1 MKNTLTYPSYSGWI
15 TARTD
20 DIQLTTDNMLLILP
34 KPIVQLQQMLLN
46 LESAQEITVDITY
59 IGSAGSTS
67 ATNVKLTEFSTTQSD
82 SGLLKVLDVTSYII
96 EYDKYRTLDAPS
108 YTQGKRIDKSNTA
121 YYERYG
127 EQIKFVTTKQSWWV
141 LNPLTGLIRNAFDDV
156 YQNGLYY
163 KHVLL
168 GVTNYYPVTSISF
181 GTDANWKFL
190 QWQWRIVYEPLGE
203 NTKLTVPKTNAEEI
217 PFAIPYNQQQQ
228 IASSVGLGR
237 NMQSVANRTGTEQKQ
252 VVRYIT
258 KLSQMRRVG
267 AVATLNGEIWRLT
280 EVAGTFTPI
289 RARITETWTK
299 GWSMRSEY
307 VGINREFRSW
317 NIPSEITERN
327 LLYQDY
333 CLITRKANLNLG
345 GAKIGTN
352 AHNLLMYFI
361 DQSKS
366 WSGVTEQSAMWLM
379 RDQTNGAI
387 LSSSAFGFGNSLV
400 FSARTKDNL
409 SAGIQRV
416 KLNDTDSNYQQN
428 VDVYYCNGDGTLEK
442 FNVQFGADISNLDS
456 MAYPESKI
464 GTTNTLDTTAPYLFN
479 TWTEFAVDKDPA
491 EQLNFTYQLHMLTDD
506 PNLIIGSMWA
516 GRNPLV
522 HQYNSTPTRKYWSI
536 TKRLPQG
543 AQVMTSIYGTSG
555 ISATA
560 CKVNVSTSGSRAYE
574 NIVFTVPSGSLGVC
588 VTDENNNILV
598 AWQGGASATFTTYYT
613 HDYGAIKKAVKS

>member
-34 KPIVQLQQMLLN
+34 KPIVKLQKVLLN
-46 LESAQEITVDITY
+46 ASNSASVFITYQNPLGEGESATVGLDELQLKVGSTYVNLTSLDITDY
-59 IGSAGSTS
+59 
-67 ATNVKLTEFSTTQSD
+67 V
-82 SGLLKVLDVTSYII
+82 V
-96 EYDKYRTLDAPS
+96 EYDLYRTLGTLSAFQPDYGDQTKNNTS
-108 YTQGKRIDKSNTA
+108 YYKRYESTINLCTQTASWGTGTPLLNSIDKSLKKMI
-121 YYERYG
+121 G
-127 EQIKFVTTKQSWWV
+127 Q
-141 LNPLTGLIRNAFDDV
+141 
-156 YQNGLYY
+156 LYY
-163 KHVLL
+163 KSTYNVLTVGRVSQKRSML
-168 GVTNYYPVTSISF
+168 
-181 GTDANWKFL
+181 L
-190 QWQWRIVYEPLGE
+190 WQWRIVYEPLGE
-203 NTKLTVPKTNAEEI
+203 NAKLNVSKTNAEEI

-258 KLSQMRRVG
+258 KMSQMRRVG

-289 RARITETWTK
+289 RARVTETWTK

-379 RDQTNGAI
+379 HDQTNGAI

-428 VDVYYCNGDGTLEK
+428 VDVYYCNGDGTLDK

-464 GTTNTLDTTAPYLFN
+464 GTTNTLDTTSPYLFN

-555 ISATA
+555 ISASA

-613 HDYGAIKKAVKS
+613 HDYGAIKKAVKG

>member
-34 KPIVQLQQMLLN
+34 KPIAKLQKVLLN
-46 LESAQEITVDITY
+46 ASNSASVFITYQNPLGEGESATVGLDELQLKVGSTYVNLTSLDITDY
-59 IGSAGSTS
+59 
-67 ATNVKLTEFSTTQSD
+67 V
-82 SGLLKVLDVTSYII
+82 V
-96 EYDKYRTLDAPS
+96 EYDLYRTLGTLSAFQPDYGDQTKNNTS
-108 YTQGKRIDKSNTA
+108 YYKRYESTINLCTQTASWGTGTPLLNSIDKSL
-121 YYERYG
+121 EKMIG
-127 EQIKFVTTKQSWWV
+127 Q
-141 LNPLTGLIRNAFDDV
+141 
-156 YQNGLYY
+156 LYY
-163 KHVLL
+163 KSTYNVLTVG
-168 GVTNYYPVTSISF
+168 GVSQKRSM
-181 GTDANWKFL
+181 L
-190 QWQWRIVYEPLGE
+190 LWQWRVVYEPLGE
-203 NTKLTVPKTNAEEI
+203 NAKLNVPKTNAEEI

-237 NMQSVANRTGTEQKQ
+237 NMQSTANRTGTEQKQ

-289 RARITETWTK
+289 RARVTETWTK

-428 VDVYYCNGDGTLEK
+428 VDVYYCNGDGTLDK

-598 AWQGGASATFTTYYT
+598 AWQGGTSATFTTYYT

>member
-34 KPIVQLQQMLLN
+34 KPIAKLQKVLLN
-46 LESAQEITVDITY
+46 ASNSASVFITYQNPLGEGESATVGLDELQLKVGSTYVNLTSLDITDY
-59 IGSAGSTS
+59 
-67 ATNVKLTEFSTTQSD
+67 V
-82 SGLLKVLDVTSYII
+82 V
-96 EYDKYRTLDAPS
+96 EYDLYRTLGTLSAFQPDYGDQTKNNTS
-108 YTQGKRIDKSNTA
+108 YYKRYESTINLCTQTASWGTGTPLLNSIDKSL
-121 YYERYG
+121 EKMIG
-127 EQIKFVTTKQSWWV
+127 Q
-141 LNPLTGLIRNAFDDV
+141 
-156 YQNGLYY
+156 LYY
-163 KHVLL
+163 KSTYNVLTVG
-168 GVTNYYPVTSISF
+168 GVSQKRSM
-181 GTDANWKFL
+181 L
-190 QWQWRIVYEPLGE
+190 LWQWRIVYEPLGE
-203 NTKLTVPKTNAEEI
+203 NAKLNVPKTNAEEI

-289 RARITETWTK
+289 RARVTETWTK

-333 CLITRKANLNLG
+333 CLITRKSNLNLG

-428 VDVYYCNGDGTLEK
+428 VDVYYCKGDGTLDK

-464 GTTNTLDTTAPYLFN
+464 GTTNTLDTTSPYLFN

-555 ISATA
+555 ISASA

-613 HDYGAIKKAVKS
+613 HDYGAIKKAVKG

>member
-15 TARTD
+15 TARTN

-34 KPIVQLQQMLLN
+34 KPIAKLQKVLLN
-46 LESAQEITVDITY
+46 ASNSASVFITYQNPLGEGESATVGLDELRLKVGSTYVNLTSLDITDY
-59 IGSAGSTS
+59 
-67 ATNVKLTEFSTTQSD
+67 V
-82 SGLLKVLDVTSYII
+82 V
-96 EYDKYRTLDAPS
+96 EYDLYRTLGTLSAFQPDYGDQTKNNTS
-108 YTQGKRIDKSNTA
+108 YYKRYESTINLCTQTASWGTGTPLLNSIDKSL
-121 YYERYG
+121 EKMIG
-127 EQIKFVTTKQSWWV
+127 Q
-141 LNPLTGLIRNAFDDV
+141 
-156 YQNGLYY
+156 LYY
-163 KHVLL
+163 KSTYNVLTVG
-168 GVTNYYPVTSISF
+168 GVSQKRSM
-181 GTDANWKFL
+181 L
-190 QWQWRIVYEPLGE
+190 LWQWRIVYEPLGE

-237 NMQSVANRTGTEQKQ
+237 NMQSTANRTGTEQKQ

-289 RARITETWTK
+289 RARVTETWTK

-428 VDVYYCNGDGTLEK
+428 VDVYYCNGDGTLDK

-555 ISATA
+555 MSATA

-574 NIVFTVPSGSLGVC
+574 NIAFTVPSGILGVC

-613 HDYGAIKKAVKS
+613 HDYGAIKKAVKG

>member
-34 KPIVQLQQMLLN
+34 KPIAKLQKVLLN
-46 LESAQEITVDITY
+46 ASNSASVFITYQNPLGEGESATVGLDELQLKVGSTYVNLTSLDITDY
-59 IGSAGSTS
+59 
-67 ATNVKLTEFSTTQSD
+67 V
-82 SGLLKVLDVTSYII
+82 V
-96 EYDKYRTLDAPS
+96 EYDLYRTLGTLSAFQPDYGDQTKNNTS
-108 YTQGKRIDKSNTA
+108 YYKRYESTINLCTQTASWGTGTPLLNSIDKSL
-121 YYERYG
+121 EKMIG
-127 EQIKFVTTKQSWWV
+127 Q
-141 LNPLTGLIRNAFDDV
+141 
-156 YQNGLYY
+156 LYY
-163 KHVLL
+163 KSTYNVLTVG
-168 GVTNYYPVTSISF
+168 GVSQKRSM
-181 GTDANWKFL
+181 L
-190 QWQWRIVYEPLGE
+190 LWQWRIVYEPLGE

-237 NMQSVANRTGTEQKQ
+237 NMQSTANRTGTEQKP

-258 KLSQMRRVG
+258 KMSQMRRVG

-289 RARITETWTK
+289 RARVTETWTK

-416 KLNDTDSNYQQN
+416 KLNDNDSNYQQN
-428 VDVYYCNGDGTLEK
+428 VDVYYCNGDGTLDK

-491 EQLNFTYQLHMLTDD
+491 EQINFTYQLHMLTDD

-613 HDYGAIKKAVKS
+613 HDYGAIKKAVKG

>member
-34 KPIVQLQQMLLN
+34 KPIAKLQKVLLN
-46 LESAQEITVDITY
+46 ASNSASVFITYQNPLGEGESATVGLDELQLKVGSTYVNLTSLDITDY
-59 IGSAGSTS
+59 
-67 ATNVKLTEFSTTQSD
+67 V
-82 SGLLKVLDVTSYII
+82 V
-96 EYDKYRTLDAPS
+96 EYDLYRTLGTLSAFQPDYGDQTKNNTS
-108 YTQGKRIDKSNTA
+108 YYKRYESTINLCTQTASWGTGTPLLNSIDKSL
-121 YYERYG
+121 EKMIG
-127 EQIKFVTTKQSWWV
+127 Q
-141 LNPLTGLIRNAFDDV
+141 
-156 YQNGLYY
+156 LYY
-163 KHVLL
+163 KSTYNVLTVG
-168 GVTNYYPVTSISF
+168 GVSQKRSM
-181 GTDANWKFL
+181 L
-190 QWQWRIVYEPLGE
+190 LWQWRIVYEPLGE

-237 NMQSVANRTGTEQKQ
+237 NMQSTANRTGTEQKQ

-258 KLSQMRRVG
+258 KMSQMRRVG

-289 RARITETWTK
+289 RAMVTETWTK

-333 CLITRKANLNLG
+333 CLITRKSGLNLG

-506 PNLIIGSMWA
+506 ANLIIGSMWA

-613 HDYGAIKKAVKS
+613 HDYGAIKKAVKG

>member
-34 KPIVQLQQMLLN
+34 KPIAKLQKVLLN
-46 LESAQEITVDITY
+46 ASNSASVFITYQNPLGEGESATVGLDELQLKVGSTYVNLTSLDITDY
-59 IGSAGSTS
+59 I
-67 ATNVKLTEFSTTQSD
+67 V
-82 SGLLKVLDVTSYII
+82 
-96 EYDKYRTLDAPS
+96 EYDLYRTLGTLSAFQPDYGDQTKNNTS
-108 YTQGKRIDKSNTA
+108 YYKRYESTINLCTQTASWGTGTPLLNSIDKSL
-121 YYERYG
+121 EKMIG
-127 EQIKFVTTKQSWWV
+127 Q
-141 LNPLTGLIRNAFDDV
+141 
-156 YQNGLYY
+156 LYY
-163 KHVLL
+163 KSTYNVLTVG
-168 GVTNYYPVTSISF
+168 GVSQKRSM
-181 GTDANWKFL
+181 L
-190 QWQWRIVYEPLGE
+190 LWQWRIVYEPLGE
-203 NTKLTVPKTNAEEI
+203 NTKLTVPKTNAEAI

-237 NMQSVANRTGTEQKQ
+237 NMQSTANRTGTEQKQ

-289 RARITETWTK
+289 RARVTETWTK

-409 SAGIQRV
+409 SAGIKRV

-428 VDVYYCNGDGTLEK
+428 VDVYYCNGDGTLNK

-464 GTTNTLDTTAPYLFN
+464 GTTNTIDTTAPYLFN

-491 EQLNFTYQLHMLTDD
+491 EQLNLTYQLHMLTDD

-613 HDYGAIKKAVKS
+613 HDYGAIKKAVKG

>member
-34 KPIVQLQQMLLN
+34 KPIVKLQKVLLN
-46 LESAQEITVDITY
+46 ASNSASVFITYQNPLGEGESATVGLDELQLKVGSTYVNLTSLDITDY
-59 IGSAGSTS
+59 
-67 ATNVKLTEFSTTQSD
+67 V
-82 SGLLKVLDVTSYII
+82 V
-96 EYDKYRTLDAPS
+96 EYDLYRTLGTLSAFQPDYGDQTKNNTS
-108 YTQGKRIDKSNTA
+108 YYKRYESTINLCTQTASWGTGTPLLNSIDKSL
-121 YYERYG
+121 EKMIG
-127 EQIKFVTTKQSWWV
+127 Q
-141 LNPLTGLIRNAFDDV
+141 
-156 YQNGLYY
+156 LYY
-163 KHVLL
+163 KSTYNVLTVG
-168 GVTNYYPVTSISF
+168 GVSQKRSM
-181 GTDANWKFL
+181 L
-190 QWQWRIVYEPLGE
+190 LWQWRIVYEPLGE
-203 NTKLTVPKTNAEEI
+203 NAKLNVPKTNAEEI

-258 KLSQMRRVG
+258 KMSQMRRVG

-289 RARITETWTK
+289 RARVTETWTK

-317 NIPSEITERN
+317 NISSEITERN

-379 RDQTNGAI
+379 RNQTNGAI

-464 GTTNTLDTTAPYLFN
+464 GTTNTLDTTSPYLFN

-555 ISATA
+555 ISASA

-613 HDYGAIKKAVKS
+613 HDYGAIKKAVKG

>member
-34 KPIVQLQQMLLN
+34 KPIAKLQKVLLN
-46 LESAQEITVDITY
+46 ASNSASVFITYQNPLGEGESATVGLDELQLKVGSTYVNLTSLDITDY
-59 IGSAGSTS
+59 I
-67 ATNVKLTEFSTTQSD
+67 V
-82 SGLLKVLDVTSYII
+82 
-96 EYDKYRTLDAPS
+96 EYDLYRTLGTLSAFQPDYGDQTKNNTS
-108 YTQGKRIDKSNTA
+108 YYKRYESTINLCTQTASWGTGTPLLNSIDKSL
-121 YYERYG
+121 EKMIG
-127 EQIKFVTTKQSWWV
+127 Q
-141 LNPLTGLIRNAFDDV
+141 
-156 YQNGLYY
+156 LYY
-163 KHVLL
+163 KSTYNVLTVG
-168 GVTNYYPVTSISF
+168 GVSQKRSM
-181 GTDANWKFL
+181 L
-190 QWQWRIVYEPLGE
+190 LWQWRIVYEPLGE

-237 NMQSVANRTGTEQKQ
+237 NMQSTTNRTGTEQKQ

-258 KLSQMRRVG
+258 KMSQMRRVG

-317 NIPSEITERN
+317 NIPGEITERN

-409 SAGIQRV
+409 SAGIKRV

-428 VDVYYCNGDGTLEK
+428 VDVYYCNGDGTLNK

-464 GTTNTLDTTAPYLFN
+464 GTTNTIDTTAPYLFN

-491 EQLNFTYQLHMLTDD
+491 EQINFTYQLHMLTDD

-598 AWQGGASATFTTYYT
+598 AWQGGTSATFTTYYT
-613 HDYGAIKKAVKS
+613 HDYGAIKKAVKG

>member
-34 KPIVQLQQMLLN
+34 KPIAKLQKVLLN
-46 LESAQEITVDITY
+46 ASNSASVFITYQNPLGEGESATVGLDELQLKVGSAYVNLTSLDITDY
-59 IGSAGSTS
+59 I
-67 ATNVKLTEFSTTQSD
+67 V
-82 SGLLKVLDVTSYII
+82 
-96 EYDKYRTLDAPS
+96 EYDLYRTLGTLSAFQPDYGDQTKNNTS
-108 YTQGKRIDKSNTA
+108 YYKRYESTINLCTQTASWGTGTPLLNSIDKSL
-121 YYERYG
+121 EKMIG
-127 EQIKFVTTKQSWWV
+127 Q
-141 LNPLTGLIRNAFDDV
+141 
-156 YQNGLYY
+156 LYY
-163 KHVLL
+163 KSTYNVLTVGRVSQKRSML
-168 GVTNYYPVTSISF
+168 
-181 GTDANWKFL
+181 L
-190 QWQWRIVYEPLGE
+190 WQWRIVYEPLGE
-203 NTKLTVPKTNAEEI
+203 NTKLTVPKTNVEAI

-237 NMQSVANRTGTEQKQ
+237 NMQSTANRTGTEQKQ

-258 KLSQMRRVG
+258 KMSQMRRVG

-289 RARITETWTK
+289 RARVTETWTK

-428 VDVYYCNGDGTLEK
+428 VDVYYCNGDGTLDK

-598 AWQGGASATFTTYYT
+598 AWQGGASATFTPYYT
-613 HDYGAIKKAVKS
+613 HDYGAIKKAVKG

>member
-20 DIQLTTDNMLLILP
+20 DIQLTTDNMLLIMP
-34 KPIVQLQQMLLN
+34 KPIVQLQKVLLDIIGIGTVGIIFKDTTVASTRKPISEITTVSGDTSTSLQVLDIAHYIVEQDLYKTLSTQGAFEPSTDDISKN
-46 LESAQEITVDITY
+46 NTSYYKRYDKNIKICTARTNIFDDAPIYNSIIYALNDLLKTQSLYWNGQEI
-59 IGSAGSTS
+59 SAISS
-67 ATNVKLTEFSTTQSD
+67 FIETTT
-82 SGLLKVLDVTSYII
+82 LL
-96 EYDKYRTLDAPS
+96 R
-108 YTQGKRIDKSNTA
+108 
-121 YYERYG
+121 
-127 EQIKFVTTKQSWWV
+127 
-141 LNPLTGLIRNAFDDV
+141 
-156 YQNGLYY
+156 
-163 KHVLL
+163 
-168 GVTNYYPVTSISF
+168 
-181 GTDANWKFL
+181 
-190 QWQWRIVYEPLGE
+190 WQWRVVYEPLGE
-203 NTKLTVPKTNAEEI
+203 NAKLSVPKTNAEEI

-333 CLITRKANLNLG
+333 CLITRKTALSFADN
-345 GAKIGTN
+345 AKVGTW
-352 AHNLLMYFI
+352 AKHLLIKFI
-361 DQSKS
+361 DSTKAITPTR
-366 WSGVTEQSAMWLM
+366 TEQTSMWIY
-379 RDQTNGAI
+379 RESVTDQGVI
-387 LSSSAFGFGNSLV
+387 LTASAFGFGNSLV
-400 FSARTKDNL
+400 FSGRTQDNL
-409 SAGIQRV
+409 SAGIKRV
-416 KLNDTDSNYQQN
+416 QLNSGDNILQQN
-428 VDVYYCNGDGTLEK
+428 IDTYYCKADGTLEK
-442 FNVQFGADISNLDS
+442 AKILFSSDIES
-456 MAYPESKI
+456 MNGDTYPEAI
-464 GTTNTLDTTAPYLFN
+464 GAINTPYSDGALFGPAPYWFDI
-479 TWTEFAVDKDPA
+479 DKDPA
-491 EQLNFTYQLHMLTDD
+491 EQINFTYQLHMLTDD
-506 PNLIIGSMWA
+506 PNLIIGSTWA

-522 HQYNSTPTRKYWSI
+522 HQYDSTPTRKYWRI

-543 AQVMTSIYGTSG
+543 AQVMTSVFGETTTS
-555 ISATA
+555 SVCT
-560 CKVNVSTSGSRAYE
+560 VTEQVTNTRAYE

-613 HDYGAIKKAVKS
+613 HDYGAIKKAVKG

>member
-34 KPIVQLQQMLLN
+34 KPIAKLQKVLLN
-46 LESAQEITVDITY
+46 ASNSASVFITYQNPLGEGESATVGLDELQLKVGSTYVNLTSLDITDY
-59 IGSAGSTS
+59 
-67 ATNVKLTEFSTTQSD
+67 V
-82 SGLLKVLDVTSYII
+82 V
-96 EYDKYRTLDAPS
+96 EYDLYRTLGTLSAFQPDYGDQTKNNTS
-108 YTQGKRIDKSNTA
+108 YYKRYESTINLCTQTASWGTGTPLLNSIDKSL
-121 YYERYG
+121 EKMIG
-127 EQIKFVTTKQSWWV
+127 Q
-141 LNPLTGLIRNAFDDV
+141 
-156 YQNGLYY
+156 LYY
-163 KHVLL
+163 KSTYNVLTVG
-168 GVTNYYPVTSISF
+168 GVSQKRSM
-181 GTDANWKFL
+181 L
-190 QWQWRIVYEPLGE
+190 LWQWRIVYEPLGE

-217 PFAIPYNQQQQ
+217 PFTIPYNQQQQ

-289 RARITETWTK
+289 RARVTEKWTK

-442 FNVQFGADISNLDS
+442 FNVRFGADISNLDS

-613 HDYGAIKKAVKS
+613 HDYGAIKKAVKG

>member
-34 KPIVQLQQMLLN
+34 KPIVKLQKVLLN
-46 LESAQEITVDITY
+46 ASNSASVFITYQNPLGEGESATVGLDELQLKVGSTYVNLTSLDITDY
-59 IGSAGSTS
+59 
-67 ATNVKLTEFSTTQSD
+67 V
-82 SGLLKVLDVTSYII
+82 V
-96 EYDKYRTLDAPS
+96 EYDLYRTLGTLSAFQPDYGDQTKNNTS
-108 YTQGKRIDKSNTA
+108 YYKRYESTINLCTQTASWGTGTPLLNSIDKSL
-121 YYERYG
+121 EKMIG
-127 EQIKFVTTKQSWWV
+127 Q
-141 LNPLTGLIRNAFDDV
+141 
-156 YQNGLYY
+156 LYY
-163 KHVLL
+163 KSTYNVLTVG
-168 GVTNYYPVTSISF
+168 GVSQKRSM
-181 GTDANWKFL
+181 L
-190 QWQWRIVYEPLGE
+190 LWQWRIVYEPLGE
-203 NTKLTVPKTNAEEI
+203 NAKLNVPKTNAEEI

-289 RARITETWTK
+289 RARVTETWTK

-379 RDQTNGAI
+379 RNQTNGAI

-613 HDYGAIKKAVKS
+613 HDYGAIKKAVKG

>member
-34 KPIVQLQQMLLN
+34 KPIVRLQKVLLN
-46 LESAQEITVDITY
+46 ASNSASVFITYQNPLGEGESATVGLDELQLKVGSTYVNLTSLDITDY
-59 IGSAGSTS
+59 
-67 ATNVKLTEFSTTQSD
+67 V
-82 SGLLKVLDVTSYII
+82 V
-96 EYDKYRTLDAPS
+96 EYDLYRTLGTLSAFQPDYGDQTKNNTS
-108 YTQGKRIDKSNTA
+108 YYKRYESTINLCTQTASWGTGTPLLNSIDKSL
-121 YYERYG
+121 EKMIG
-127 EQIKFVTTKQSWWV
+127 Q
-141 LNPLTGLIRNAFDDV
+141 
-156 YQNGLYY
+156 LYY
-163 KHVLL
+163 KSTYNVLTVG
-168 GVTNYYPVTSISF
+168 GVSQKRSM
-181 GTDANWKFL
+181 L
-190 QWQWRIVYEPLGE
+190 LWQWRIVYEPLGE
-203 NTKLTVPKTNAEEI
+203 NAKLNVSKTNAEEI

-258 KLSQMRRVG
+258 KMSQMRRVG
-267 AVATLNGEIWRLT
+267 AVAMLNGEIWRLT

-289 RARITETWTK
+289 RARVTETWTK

-379 RDQTNGAI
+379 RNQTNGAI

-428 VDVYYCNGDGTLEK
+428 IDVYYCNGDGTMEK

-555 ISATA
+555 ISDSA

-613 HDYGAIKKAVKS
+613 HDYGAIKKAVKG

>member
-34 KPIVQLQQMLLN
+34 KPIAKLQKVLLN
-46 LESAQEITVDITY
+46 ASNSASVVITYQNPLGEGESATVGLDELQLKVGSTYVNLTSLDITDY
-59 IGSAGSTS
+59 
-67 ATNVKLTEFSTTQSD
+67 V
-82 SGLLKVLDVTSYII
+82 V
-96 EYDKYRTLDAPS
+96 EYDLYRTLGTLSAFQPDYGDQTKNNTS
-108 YTQGKRIDKSNTA
+108 YYKRYESTINLCTQTASWGTGTPLLNSIDKSL
-121 YYERYG
+121 EKMIG
-127 EQIKFVTTKQSWWV
+127 Q
-141 LNPLTGLIRNAFDDV
+141 
-156 YQNGLYY
+156 LYY
-163 KHVLL
+163 KSTYNVLTVG
-168 GVTNYYPVTSISF
+168 GVSQKRSM
-181 GTDANWKFL
+181 L
-190 QWQWRIVYEPLGE
+190 LWQWRIVYEPLGE

-217 PFAIPYNQQQQ
+217 QFAIPYNQQQQ

-299 GWSMRSEY
+299 GWSMRSEH

-428 VDVYYCNGDGTLEK
+428 VDVYYCNGDGTLNK

-613 HDYGAIKKAVKS
+613 HDYGAIKKAVKG

>member
-34 KPIVQLQQMLLN
+34 KPIAKLQKVLLN
-46 LESAQEITVDITY
+46 ASNSASVFITYQNPLGEGESATVGLDELQLKVGSAYVNLTSLDITAY
-59 IGSAGSTS
+59 
-67 ATNVKLTEFSTTQSD
+67 V
-82 SGLLKVLDVTSYII
+82 V
-96 EYDKYRTLDAPS
+96 EYDLYRTLGTLSAFQPDYGDQTKNSTS
-108 YTQGKRIDKSNTA
+108 YYKRYESTINLCTQTASWGTGIPLLNSIDESLEKMIG
-121 YYERYG
+121 Y
-127 EQIKFVTTKQSWWV
+127 
-141 LNPLTGLIRNAFDDV
+141 
-156 YQNGLYY
+156 LYY
-163 KHVLL
+163 KSTYKVLTVG
-168 GVTNYYPVTSISF
+168 GVSQKRSM
-181 GTDANWKFL
+181 L
-190 QWQWRIVYEPLGE
+190 LWQWRIVYEPLGE
-203 NTKLTVPKTNAEEI
+203 NTKLTVSKTNAEEI

-289 RARITETWTK
+289 RARVTETWTK

-345 GAKIGTN
+345 GAKIGTK

-361 DQSKS
+361 DQSKG

-416 KLNDTDSNYQQN
+416 KLKDTDSNYQQN
-428 VDVYYCNGDGTLEK
+428 VDVYYCKGDGTLDK

-522 HQYNSTPTRKYWSI
+522 HQYNSTPTRKYWRI

-555 ISATA
+555 ISASA

-598 AWQGGASATFTTYYT
+598 AWQGGVSTTFTTYYT
-613 HDYGAIKKAVKS
+613 HDYGAIKKAVKG

>member
-34 KPIVQLQQMLLN
+34 KPIAKLQKVLLN
-46 LESAQEITVDITY
+46 ASNSASVFITYQNPLGEGESATVGLDELQLKVGSTYVNLTSLDITDY
-59 IGSAGSTS
+59 
-67 ATNVKLTEFSTTQSD
+67 V
-82 SGLLKVLDVTSYII
+82 V
-96 EYDKYRTLDAPS
+96 EYDLYRTLGTLSAFQPDYGDQTKNNTS
-108 YTQGKRIDKSNTA
+108 YYKRYESTINLCTQTASWGTGTPLLNSIDKSL
-121 YYERYG
+121 E
-127 EQIKFVTTKQSWWV
+127 K
-141 LNPLTGLIRNAFDDV
+141 LIG
-156 YQNGLYY
+156 QLYY
-163 KHVLL
+163 KSTYNVLTVG
-168 GVTNYYPVTSISF
+168 GVSQKRSM
-181 GTDANWKFL
+181 L
-190 QWQWRIVYEPLGE
+190 LWQWRIVYEPLGE

-217 PFAIPYNQQQQ
+217 QFAIPYNQQQQ

-237 NMQSVANRTGTEQKQ
+237 NMQSTANRTGTEQKQ

-289 RARITETWTK
+289 RARVTETWTK

-333 CLITRKANLNLG
+333 CLITRKTDLNLG
-345 GAKIGTN
+345 SAKIGTN

-409 SAGIQRV
+409 SAGIKRV

-428 VDVYYCNGDGTLEK
+428 VDVYYCNGDGTLNK

-464 GTTNTLDTTAPYLFN
+464 GTTNTLDTTSPYLFN

-613 HDYGAIKKAVKS
+613 HDYGAIKKAVKG

>member
-34 KPIVQLQQMLLN
+34 KPIAKLQNVLLN
-46 LESAQEITVDITY
+46 ASNSASVFITYQNPLGEGESATVGLDELQLKVGSTYVNLTSLDITDY
-59 IGSAGSTS
+59 
-67 ATNVKLTEFSTTQSD
+67 V
-82 SGLLKVLDVTSYII
+82 V
-96 EYDKYRTLDAPS
+96 EYDLYRTLGTLSAFQPDYGDQTKNNTS
-108 YTQGKRIDKSNTA
+108 YYKRYESTINLCTQTASWGTGTPLLNSIDKSL
-121 YYERYG
+121 EKMIG
-127 EQIKFVTTKQSWWV
+127 Q
-141 LNPLTGLIRNAFDDV
+141 
-156 YQNGLYY
+156 LYY
-163 KHVLL
+163 KSTYNVLTVG
-168 GVTNYYPVTSISF
+168 GVSKKRSM
-181 GTDANWKFL
+181 L
-190 QWQWRIVYEPLGE
+190 LWQWRIVYEPLGE

-237 NMQSVANRTGTEQKQ
+237 NMQSTANRTGTEQKQ

-258 KLSQMRRVG
+258 KMSQMRHVG

-289 RARITETWTK
+289 RARVTETWTK

-428 VDVYYCNGDGTLEK
+428 VDVYYCNGDGTLDK
-442 FNVQFGADISNLDS
+442 FNVQFGADILNLDS

-491 EQLNFTYQLHMLTDD
+491 EQLNLTYQLHMLTDD

-555 ISATA
+555 ISASA

-598 AWQGGASATFTTYYT
+598 AWQGGVSATFTTYYT
-613 HDYGAIKKAVKS
+613 HDYGAIKKAVKG

>member
-20 DIQLTTDNMLLILP
+20 DIQLTTDNMLFILP
-34 KPIVQLQQMLLN
+34 KPIAKLQKVLLN
-46 LESAQEITVDITY
+46 ASNSASVFITYQNPLGEGESATVGLDELQLKVGSTYVNLTSLDITDY
-59 IGSAGSTS
+59 
-67 ATNVKLTEFSTTQSD
+67 V
-82 SGLLKVLDVTSYII
+82 V
-96 EYDKYRTLDAPS
+96 EYDLYRTLGTLSAFQPDYGDQTKNNTS
-108 YTQGKRIDKSNTA
+108 YYKRYESTINLCTQTASWGTGTPLLNSIDKSL
-121 YYERYG
+121 EKMIG
-127 EQIKFVTTKQSWWV
+127 Q
-141 LNPLTGLIRNAFDDV
+141 
-156 YQNGLYY
+156 LYY
-163 KHVLL
+163 KSTYNVLTVG
-168 GVTNYYPVTSISF
+168 GVSQKRSM
-181 GTDANWKFL
+181 L
-190 QWQWRIVYEPLGE
+190 LWQWRIVYEPLGE

-237 NMQSVANRTGTEQKQ
+237 NMQSTANRTGTEQKQ

-289 RARITETWTK
+289 RARVTETWTK

-416 KLNDTDSNYQQN
+416 KLNDADSNYQQN
-428 VDVYYCNGDGTLEK
+428 VDVYYCNGDGTLDK

-522 HQYNSTPTRKYWSI
+522 HQYNSTPARKYWSI
-536 TKRLPQG
+536 TRRLPQG

>member
-34 KPIVQLQQMLLN
+34 KPIAKLQKVLLKASN
-46 LESAQEITVDITY
+46 SASVFITYQNPLGEGESATVGLDELQLKVGSTYVNLTSLDITDY
-59 IGSAGSTS
+59 
-67 ATNVKLTEFSTTQSD
+67 V
-82 SGLLKVLDVTSYII
+82 V
-96 EYDKYRTLDAPS
+96 EYDLYRTLGTLSAFQPDYGDQTKNNTS
-108 YTQGKRIDKSNTA
+108 YYKRYESTINLCTQTASWGTGTPLLNSIDKSL
-121 YYERYG
+121 EKMIG
-127 EQIKFVTTKQSWWV
+127 Q
-141 LNPLTGLIRNAFDDV
+141 
-156 YQNGLYY
+156 LYY
-163 KHVLL
+163 KSTYNVLTVG
-168 GVTNYYPVTSISF
+168 GVSQKRSM
-181 GTDANWKFL
+181 L
-190 QWQWRIVYEPLGE
+190 LWQWRIVYEPLGE

-237 NMQSVANRTGTEQKQ
+237 NMQSTANRTGTEQKQ

-258 KLSQMRRVG
+258 KMSQMRRVG

-289 RARITETWTK
+289 RTRVTETWTK

-428 VDVYYCNGDGTLEK
+428 VDVYYCNGDGTLDK

-479 TWTEFAVDKDPA
+479 TWTEFAVDKDTA

-506 PNLIIGSMWA
+506 ANLIIGSMWA

>member
-15 TARTD
+15 TARTN

-34 KPIVQLQQMLLN
+34 KPIAKLQKVLLN
-46 LESAQEITVDITY
+46 ASNSASVVITYQNPLGEGESATVGLDELQLKVGSTYVNLTSLDITDY
-59 IGSAGSTS
+59 
-67 ATNVKLTEFSTTQSD
+67 V
-82 SGLLKVLDVTSYII
+82 V
-96 EYDKYRTLDAPS
+96 EYDLYRTLGTLSAFQPDYGDQTKNNTS
-108 YTQGKRIDKSNTA
+108 YYKRYESTINLCTQTASWGTGTPLLNSIDKSL
-121 YYERYG
+121 EKMIG
-127 EQIKFVTTKQSWWV
+127 Q
-141 LNPLTGLIRNAFDDV
+141 
-156 YQNGLYY
+156 LYY
-163 KHVLL
+163 KSTYNVLTVG
-168 GVTNYYPVTSISF
+168 GVSQKRSM
-181 GTDANWKFL
+181 L
-190 QWQWRIVYEPLGE
+190 LWQWRIVYEPLGE

-237 NMQSVANRTGTEQKQ
+237 NMQSTANRTGTEQKQ

-267 AVATLNGEIWRLT
+267 AVGTLNGEIWRLT

-409 SAGIQRV
+409 SAGIKRV

-428 VDVYYCNGDGTLEK
+428 VDVYYCNGDGTLNK

-613 HDYGAIKKAVKS
+613 HDYGAIKKAVKG

>member
-34 KPIVQLQQMLLN
+34 KPIAKLQKVLLN
-46 LESAQEITVDITY
+46 ASNSASVFITYQNPLGEGESATVGLDELQLKVGSTYVNLTSLDITDY
-59 IGSAGSTS
+59 
-67 ATNVKLTEFSTTQSD
+67 V
-82 SGLLKVLDVTSYII
+82 V
-96 EYDKYRTLDAPS
+96 EYDLYRTLGTLSAFQPDYGDQTKNNTS
-108 YTQGKRIDKSNTA
+108 YYKRYESTINLCTQTASWGTGTPLLNSIDKSL
-121 YYERYG
+121 EKMIG
-127 EQIKFVTTKQSWWV
+127 Q
-141 LNPLTGLIRNAFDDV
+141 
-156 YQNGLYY
+156 LYY
-163 KHVLL
+163 KSTYNVLTVG
-168 GVTNYYPVTSISF
+168 GVSQKRSM
-181 GTDANWKFL
+181 L
-190 QWQWRIVYEPLGE
+190 LWQWRIVYEPLGE

-237 NMQSVANRTGTEQKQ
+237 NMQSTANRTGTEQKQ

-258 KLSQMRRVG
+258 KMSQMRRVG

-289 RARITETWTK
+289 RARVTETWTK
-299 GWSMRSEY
+299 GWSNRSQY

-428 VDVYYCNGDGTLEK
+428 VDVYYCNGDGTLNK

-613 HDYGAIKKAVKS
+613 HDYGAIKKAVKG

>member
-34 KPIVQLQQMLLN
+34 KPIAKLQKVLLN
-46 LESAQEITVDITY
+46 ASNSASVSITYQNPLGEDESATVGLDELQLKVGSTYVNLTSLDITDY
-59 IGSAGSTS
+59 
-67 ATNVKLTEFSTTQSD
+67 V
-82 SGLLKVLDVTSYII
+82 V
-96 EYDKYRTLDAPS
+96 EYDLYRTLGTLSAFQPDYGDQTKNNTS
-108 YTQGKRIDKSNTA
+108 YYKRYESTINLCTQTASWGTGTPLLNSIDKSL
-121 YYERYG
+121 EKMIG
-127 EQIKFVTTKQSWWV
+127 Q
-141 LNPLTGLIRNAFDDV
+141 
-156 YQNGLYY
+156 LYY
-163 KHVLL
+163 KSTYNVLTVG
-168 GVTNYYPVTSISF
+168 GVSQKRSM
-181 GTDANWKFL
+181 L
-190 QWQWRIVYEPLGE
+190 LWQWRVVYEPLGE
-203 NTKLTVPKTNAEEI
+203 NAKLNVPKTNAEEI

-289 RARITETWTK
+289 RARVTETWTK

-379 RDQTNGAI
+379 RNQTNGAI

-613 HDYGAIKKAVKS
+613 HDYGAIKKAVKG

>member
-34 KPIVQLQQMLLN
+34 KPIAKLQKVLLN
-46 LESAQEITVDITY
+46 ASNSASVFITYQNPLGEGESATVGLDELQLKVGSTYVNLTSLDITDY
-59 IGSAGSTS
+59 
-67 ATNVKLTEFSTTQSD
+67 V
-82 SGLLKVLDVTSYII
+82 V
-96 EYDKYRTLDAPS
+96 EYDLYRTLGTLSAFQPDYGDQTKNNTS
-108 YTQGKRIDKSNTA
+108 YYKRYESTINLCTQTASWGTGIPLLNSIDESLEKMI
-121 YYERYG
+121 G
-127 EQIKFVTTKQSWWV
+127 Q
-141 LNPLTGLIRNAFDDV
+141 
-156 YQNGLYY
+156 LYY
-163 KHVLL
+163 KSTYNVLTVG
-168 GVTNYYPVTSISF
+168 GVSQKRSM
-181 GTDANWKFL
+181 L
-190 QWQWRIVYEPLGE
+190 LWQWRIVYEPLGE
-203 NTKLTVPKTNAEEI
+203 NTKLTVSKTNAEEI

-267 AVATLNGEIWRLT
+267 AVATLKGEIWRLT

-289 RARITETWTK
+289 RARVTETWTK

-428 VDVYYCNGDGTLEK
+428 VDVYYCKGDGTLNK

-555 ISATA
+555 ISASA

-598 AWQGGASATFTTYYT
+598 AWQGGVSATFTTYYT
-613 HDYGAIKKAVKS
+613 HDYGAIKKAVKG

>member
-34 KPIVQLQQMLLN
+34 KPIAKLQKVLLN
-46 LESAQEITVDITY
+46 ASNSASVVITYQNPLGEGESATVGLDELQLKVGSTYVNLTSLDITDY
-59 IGSAGSTS
+59 
-67 ATNVKLTEFSTTQSD
+67 V
-82 SGLLKVLDVTSYII
+82 V
-96 EYDKYRTLDAPS
+96 EYDLYRTLGTLSAFQPDYGDQTKNNTS
-108 YTQGKRIDKSNTA
+108 YYKRYESTINLCTQTASWGTGTPLLNSIDKSL
-121 YYERYG
+121 EKMIG
-127 EQIKFVTTKQSWWV
+127 Q
-141 LNPLTGLIRNAFDDV
+141 
-156 YQNGLYY
+156 LYY
-163 KHVLL
+163 KSTYNVLTVG
-168 GVTNYYPVTSISF
+168 GVSQKKSM
-181 GTDANWKFL
+181 L
-190 QWQWRIVYEPLGE
+190 LWQWRIVYEPLGE
-203 NTKLTVPKTNAEEI
+203 NTKLTVPKTNAEAI
-217 PFAIPYNQQQQ
+217 QFAIPYNQQQQ

-237 NMQSVANRTGTEQKQ
+237 NMQSTANRTGTEQKQ

-258 KLSQMRRVG
+258 KMSQMRRVG

-289 RARITETWTK
+289 RARVTETWTK

-366 WSGVTEQSAMWLM
+366 WSGVTEQSSMWLM

-409 SAGIQRV
+409 SAGIKRV

-428 VDVYYCNGDGTLEK
+428 VDVYYCNGDGTLNK

-464 GTTNTLDTTAPYLFN
+464 GTTNTLDTTAPHLFN

-522 HQYNSTPTRKYWSI
+522 HQYNSTATRKYWSI

-574 NIVFTVPSGSLGVC
+574 NIEFTVPSGSLGVC

-613 HDYGAIKKAVKS
+613 HDYGAIKKAVKG

>member
-34 KPIVQLQQMLLN
+34 KPIAKLQKVLLN
-46 LESAQEITVDITY
+46 ASNSASVFITYQNPLGEGESATVGLDELQLKVGSTYVNLTSLDITDY
-59 IGSAGSTS
+59 
-67 ATNVKLTEFSTTQSD
+67 V
-82 SGLLKVLDVTSYII
+82 V
-96 EYDKYRTLDAPS
+96 EYDLYRTLGTLSAFQPDYGDQTKNNTS
-108 YTQGKRIDKSNTA
+108 YYKRYESTINLCTQTASWGTGTPLLNSIDKSL
-121 YYERYG
+121 EKMIG
-127 EQIKFVTTKQSWWV
+127 Q
-141 LNPLTGLIRNAFDDV
+141 
-156 YQNGLYY
+156 LYY
-163 KHVLL
+163 KNTYNVLTVG
-168 GVTNYYPVTSISF
+168 GVSQKRSM
-181 GTDANWKFL
+181 L
-190 QWQWRIVYEPLGE
+190 LWQWRIVYEPLGE
-203 NTKLTVPKTNAEEI
+203 NTKLTVPKTNAEAI

-237 NMQSVANRTGTEQKQ
+237 NMQSTANRTGTEQKQ
-252 VVRYIT
+252 GARYIT
-258 KLSQMRRVG
+258 KMSQMRRVG

-289 RARITETWTK
+289 RARVTETWTK

-345 GAKIGTN
+345 AAKIGTN

-428 VDVYYCNGDGTLEK
+428 VDVYYCNGDGTLDK

-560 CKVNVSTSGSRAYE
+560 CKVNVSTSGSRVYE

-613 HDYGAIKKAVKS
+613 HDYGAIKKAVKG

>member
-34 KPIVQLQQMLLN
+34 KPIAKLQKVLLN
-46 LESAQEITVDITY
+46 ASNSASVFITYQNPLGEGESATVGLDELQLKVGSTYVNLTSLDITDY
-59 IGSAGSTS
+59 I
-67 ATNVKLTEFSTTQSD
+67 V
-82 SGLLKVLDVTSYII
+82 
-96 EYDKYRTLDAPS
+96 EYDLYRTLGTLSAFQPDYGDQTKNNTS
-108 YTQGKRIDKSNTA
+108 YYKRYESTINLCTQTASWGTGTPLLNSIDKSL
-121 YYERYG
+121 EKMIG
-127 EQIKFVTTKQSWWV
+127 Q
-141 LNPLTGLIRNAFDDV
+141 
-156 YQNGLYY
+156 LYY
-163 KHVLL
+163 KSTYNVLTVG
-168 GVTNYYPVTSISF
+168 GVSQKRSM
-181 GTDANWKFL
+181 L
-190 QWQWRIVYEPLGE
+190 LWQWRIVYEPLGE

-237 NMQSVANRTGTEQKQ
+237 NMQSTANRTGTEQKQ

-258 KLSQMRRVG
+258 KMSQMRRVG

-289 RARITETWTK
+289 RARVTETWTK

-428 VDVYYCNGDGTLEK
+428 VDVYYCNGDGTLDK

-613 HDYGAIKKAVKS
+613 HDYGAIKKAVKG

>member
-34 KPIVQLQQMLLN
+34 KPIVKLQKVLLN
-46 LESAQEITVDITY
+46 ASNSASVFITYQNPLGEGESATVGLDELQLKVGSTYVNLTSLDITDY
-59 IGSAGSTS
+59 
-67 ATNVKLTEFSTTQSD
+67 V
-82 SGLLKVLDVTSYII
+82 V
-96 EYDKYRTLDAPS
+96 EYDLYRTLGTLSAFQPDYGDQTKNNTS
-108 YTQGKRIDKSNTA
+108 YYKRYESTINLCTQTASWGTGTPLLNSIDKSL
-121 YYERYG
+121 EKMIG
-127 EQIKFVTTKQSWWV
+127 Q
-141 LNPLTGLIRNAFDDV
+141 
-156 YQNGLYY
+156 LYY
-163 KHVLL
+163 KSTYNVLTVG
-168 GVTNYYPVTSISF
+168 GVSQKRSM
-181 GTDANWKFL
+181 L
-190 QWQWRIVYEPLGE
+190 LWQWRIVYEPLGE
-203 NTKLTVPKTNAEEI
+203 NAKLNVPKTNAEEI

-289 RARITETWTK
+289 RARVTETWTK

-428 VDVYYCNGDGTLEK
+428 VDVYYCKGDGTLDK

-555 ISATA
+555 ISASA

-613 HDYGAIKKAVKS
+613 HDYGAIKKAVKG

>member
-46 LESAQEITVDITY
+46 LDSAQEITVDITY
-59 IGSAGSTS
+59 IGSSGSTS

-82 SGLLKVLDVTSYII
+82 SGLLKVLDVTSYVV

-127 EQIKFVTTKQSWWV
+127 EQIKFVTTKQTWWV

-156 YQNGLYY
+156 YQKGLYY

-190 QWQWRIVYEPLGE
+190 QWQWRVVYEPLGE

-237 NMQSVANRTGTEQKQ
+237 NMQSTANRTGTEQKQ

-267 AVATLNGEIWRLT
+267 TVATLNGEIWRLT

-333 CLITRKANLNLG
+333 CLITRKSGLNLG
-345 GAKIGTN
+345 GAKISAD
-352 AHNLLMYFI
+352 AHKLLMYYI
-361 DQSKS
+361 DSKKS
-366 WSGVTEQSAMWLM
+366 ATTNVHEQTAMWLM
-379 RDQTNGAI
+379 RNSTSGVV
-387 LSSSAFGFGNSLV
+387 LSATAFGFGNSLV

-409 SAGIQRV
+409 SAGIKRT
-416 KLNDTDSNYQQN
+416 KIADGDSNYQQII
-428 VDVYYCNGDGTLEK
+428 DVYYCNEDGTLEK
-442 FNVQFGADISNLDS
+442 MYVEFAPDIGHMDAN
-456 MAYPESKI
+456 AYPESKV
-464 GTTNTLDTTAPYLFN
+464 GETNTPDGYVRLFN
-479 TWTEFAVDKDPA
+479 QWVEFAVDKDPA
-491 EQLNFTYQLHMLTDD
+491 EQINFTYQLHMLTDD
-506 PNLIIGSMWA
+506 PNLIIGTAWA
-516 GRNPLV
+516 GKNYLV
-522 HQYNSTPTRKYWSI
+522 HQYGSTVPTRKYWKI

-543 AQVMTSIYGTSG
+543 AQIMTDVFGVSG
-555 ISATA
+555 Q
-560 CKVNVSTSGSRAYE
+560 STSVCTVTAQTSVE

-598 AWQGGASATFTTYYT
+598 AWQGSANATFTTYYT

>member
-34 KPIVQLQQMLLN
+34 KPIAKLQKVLLN
-46 LESAQEITVDITY
+46 ASNSASVFITYQNPLGEGESATVGLDELQLKVGSTYVNLTSLDITDY
-59 IGSAGSTS
+59 I
-67 ATNVKLTEFSTTQSD
+67 V
-82 SGLLKVLDVTSYII
+82 
-96 EYDKYRTLDAPS
+96 EYDLYRTLGTLSAFQPDYGDQTKNNTS
-108 YTQGKRIDKSNTA
+108 YYKRYESTINLCTQTASWGTGTPLLNSIDKSL
-121 YYERYG
+121 EKMIG
-127 EQIKFVTTKQSWWV
+127 Q
-141 LNPLTGLIRNAFDDV
+141 
-156 YQNGLYY
+156 LYY
-163 KHVLL
+163 KSTYNVLTVG
-168 GVTNYYPVTSISF
+168 GVSQKRSM
-181 GTDANWKFL
+181 L
-190 QWQWRIVYEPLGE
+190 LWQWRIVYEPLGE
-203 NTKLTVPKTNAEEI
+203 NTKLTVPKTNAEAI

-237 NMQSVANRTGTEQKQ
+237 NMQSTANRTGTEQKQ

-258 KLSQMRRVG
+258 KMSQMRRVG

-289 RARITETWTK
+289 RARVTETWTK

-428 VDVYYCNGDGTLEK
+428 VDVYYCNGDGTLDK

-456 MAYPESKI
+456 MAYPQSKI

-506 PNLIIGSMWA
+506 TNLIIGSMWA

-613 HDYGAIKKAVKS
+613 HDYGAIKKAVKG

>member
-15 TARTD
+15 TARTN

-34 KPIVQLQQMLLN
+34 KPIAKLQKVLLN
-46 LESAQEITVDITY
+46 ASNSASVFITYQNPLGEGESATVGLDELQLK
-59 IGSAGSTS
+59 AGSTYVNLTS
-67 ATNVKLTEFSTTQSD
+67 LDITNYV
-82 SGLLKVLDVTSYII
+82 V
-96 EYDKYRTLDAPS
+96 EYDLYRTLGTLSAFQPDYGDQTKNNTS
-108 YTQGKRIDKSNTA
+108 YYKRYESTINLCTQTASWGTGTPLLNSIDKSL
-121 YYERYG
+121 EKMIG
-127 EQIKFVTTKQSWWV
+127 H
-141 LNPLTGLIRNAFDDV
+141 
-156 YQNGLYY
+156 LYY
-163 KHVLL
+163 KSTYNVLTVG
-168 GVTNYYPVTSISF
+168 GVSQKRSM
-181 GTDANWKFL
+181 L
-190 QWQWRIVYEPLGE
+190 LWQWRIVYEPLGE

-237 NMQSVANRTGTEQKQ
+237 NMQSTANRTGTEQKP

-289 RARITETWTK
+289 RARVTETWTK

-409 SAGIQRV
+409 SAGIKRV

-428 VDVYYCNGDGTLEK
+428 VDVYYCNGDGTLNK

-464 GTTNTLDTTAPYLFN
+464 GTTNTIDTTAPYLFN

-491 EQLNFTYQLHMLTDD
+491 EQINFTYQLHMLTDD

-613 HDYGAIKKAVKS
+613 HDYGAIKKAVKG

>member
-34 KPIVQLQQMLLN
+34 KPIVKLQKVLLN
-46 LESAQEITVDITY
+46 ASNSASVFITYQNPLGEGESATVGLDELQLKVGSTYVNLTSLDITDY
-59 IGSAGSTS
+59 
-67 ATNVKLTEFSTTQSD
+67 V
-82 SGLLKVLDVTSYII
+82 V
-96 EYDKYRTLDAPS
+96 EYDLYRTLGTLSAFQPDYGDQTKNNTS
-108 YTQGKRIDKSNTA
+108 YYKRYESTINLCTQTASWGTGTPLLNSIDKSL
-121 YYERYG
+121 EKMIG
-127 EQIKFVTTKQSWWV
+127 Q
-141 LNPLTGLIRNAFDDV
+141 
-156 YQNGLYY
+156 LYY
-163 KHVLL
+163 KSTYNVLTVG
-168 GVTNYYPVTSISF
+168 GVSQKRSM
-181 GTDANWKFL
+181 L
-190 QWQWRIVYEPLGE
+190 LWQWRIVYEPLGE
-203 NTKLTVPKTNAEEI
+203 NAKLNVPKTNAEEI

-258 KLSQMRRVG
+258 KMSQMRRVG

-289 RARITETWTK
+289 RARVTETWTK

-379 RDQTNGAI
+379 RNQTNGAI

-464 GTTNTLDTTAPYLFN
+464 GTTNTLDTTSPYLFN

-555 ISATA
+555 ISASA

-613 HDYGAIKKAVKS
+613 HDYGAIKKAVKG